1 MSQINQKNRELLC
14 PLCNN
19 LEHEVL
25 FAARDADRLRTEP
38 FEVVRC
44 TTCKLVATRPF
55 LNDEALSIWYR
66 PRYHGWWKG
75 KKWHP
80 FSVIIKIFQKKRFQC
95 INQHITDGIRLIDIG
110 CGDGTFIEYS
120 ESRGFEVS
128 GIENADL
135 FPQAGE
141 HLIDVDL
148 KRETGD
154 SELGRKGV
162 RADIVTLWHALEHM
176 SDPLLIL
183 RQAHRA
189 LKPSGLLIIS
199 SPNFESIQSA
209 LCSGKWFHLDLP
221 RHRWH
226 FCPGTITG
234 LLQKSGFSVISL
246 SHFSLEYNPFGW
258 IQSLLNLCHCS
269 HNFAYN
275 LLKRTEK
282 PFHERNASKKLYDLF
297 GMIIFGT
304 AFLPVS
310 FVFAILESSFH
321 RGGTFTITARKNNE
335 ATD

>member
-1 MSQINQKNRELLC
+1 MDQKNEKLLC

-19 LEHEVL
+19 SEHEVL
-25 FAARDADRLRTEP
+25 FAARDADRLRAKP

-80 FSVIIKIFQKKRFQC
+80 FSFITKIFQKNRLKY
-95 INQHITDGIRLIDIG
+95 ISQHMTDAIRLIDIG
-110 CGDGTFIEYS
+110 CGDGTFIEYM
-120 ESRGFEVS
+120 ESCGFEVY
-128 GIENADL
+128 GIENPEL
-135 FPQAGE
+135 FPQSAE
-141 HLIDVDL
+141 QFLDVDL
-148 KRETGD
+148 NRQTGD
-154 SELGRKGV
+154 SELSRKGF
-162 RADIVTLWHALEHM
+162 RADIVTLWHALEHV
-176 SDPLLIL
+176 SDPLSLL

-199 SPNFESIQSA
+199 SPNFESIQST

-226 FCPGTITG
+226 FSPGTMTG

-258 IQSLLNLCHCS
+258 MQSLLNLCHCS

-275 LLKRTEK
+275 LLKRAEK
-282 PFHERNASKKLYDLF
+282 PFHERKASKRLYDLF
-297 GMIIFGT
+297 GTIIFGT
-304 AFLPVS
+304 AFVPLS

-321 RGGTFTITARKNNE
+321 RGGTFTITARKKSE
-335 ATD
+335 STD